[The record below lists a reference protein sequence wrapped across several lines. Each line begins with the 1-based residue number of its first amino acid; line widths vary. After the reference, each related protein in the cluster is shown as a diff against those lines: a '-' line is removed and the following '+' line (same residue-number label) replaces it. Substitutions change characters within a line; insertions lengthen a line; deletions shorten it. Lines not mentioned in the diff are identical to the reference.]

1 MYLHRDTKEDIPN
14 TFDPETSNKFFAVV
28 EVIWIISKGWI
39 KREDI
44 PADVLK
50 RVDDE
55 IAFVKNRIEL
65 HTKNHKNGNDEKNFP
80 SKCPE
85 CLSEIEFLQ
94 YQYELRKKD
103 IPREF
108 VNPAYATEKLSI
120 WDIVQLLRHGAVD
133 FSLMPK
139 EIKEKVDAEL
149 HRRGK
154 IWKNTMSRSQHS
166 EIVNQENR

>member
-1 MYLHRDTKEDIPN
+1 MYWYRDNKEDIPN
-14 TFDPETSNKFFAVV
+14 TFDPASANKFFSVPIL
-28 EVIWIISKGWI
+28 IWIISKGWI

-94 YQYELRKKD
+94 YQYELHSEN

-108 VNPAYATEKLSI
+108 VNPSLVRQKVSI
-120 WDIVQLLRHGAVD
+120 WDIVQLLGHGAVD
-133 FSLMPK
+133 FSLVPK
-139 EIKEKVDAEL
+139 VIRKKVDTELNRRHKVYEQKIKESKQLPDLE
-149 HRRGK
+149 
-154 IWKNTMSRSQHS
+154 
-166 EIVNQENR
+166 